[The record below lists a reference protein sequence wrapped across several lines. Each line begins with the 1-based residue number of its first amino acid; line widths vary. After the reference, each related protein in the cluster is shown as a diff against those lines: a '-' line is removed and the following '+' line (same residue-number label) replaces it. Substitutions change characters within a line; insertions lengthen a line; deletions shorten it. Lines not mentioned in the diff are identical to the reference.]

1 MCQALQAPV
10 AAVTGI
16 LWLHIDIISPQIY
29 SRSRRKKKEI
39 ENGELRLTHIAVKV
53 FDCAKFMPLNA
64 NALISS
70 RSQLGCLTAQTL
82 HLPFSIY
89 HLAFTI

>member
-1 MCQALQAPV
+1 
-10 AAVTGI
+10 
-16 LWLHIDIISPQIY
+16 
-29 SRSRRKKKEI
+29 
-39 ENGELRLTHIAVKV
+39 
-53 FDCAKFMPLNA
+53 MPLNA